1 MGNSA
6 ITIQEFALGES
17 VLHKMDPR
25 AKIIAAIVFAVV
37 VAVNRSVV
45 ASAVALVFPLTLI
58 FISHISLKDIAR
70 RLVFINGLM
79 VFLWLFLPFTTPGE
93 PVYSLGSLTVTR
105 EGLVY
110 GLLLTLKSNAIVLAM
125 IALLGTSPVF
135 NLVHA
140 LSHMGVPDKLV
151 HMFFF
156 CFRYIHVIADEYHT
170 LVDAAKVRG
179 FKPGTNMHSYRTYG
193 HFVGML
199 LVKSFDR
206 ARRIMDAMKCRGFSG
221 RFYVLHH
228 YEMRT
233 NDYLLPAISAVFAL
247 MLLVI

>member
-79 VFLWLFLPFTTPGE
+79 VFLWLFLH
-93 PVYSLGSLTVTR
+93 
-105 EGLVY
+105 
-110 GLLLTLKSNAIVLAM
+110 LLKKI
-125 IALLGTSPVF
+125 
-135 NLVHA
+135 
-140 LSHMGVPDKLV
+140 
-151 HMFFF
+151 
-156 CFRYIHVIADEYHT
+156 
-170 LVDAAKVRG
+170 
-179 FKPGTNMHSYRTYG
+179 
-193 HFVGML
+193 
-199 LVKSFDR
+199 
-206 ARRIMDAMKCRGFSG
+206 
-221 RFYVLHH
+221 
-228 YEMRT
+228 
-233 NDYLLPAISAVFAL
+233 
-247 MLLVI
+247 

>member
-1 MGNSA
+1 MADSA

-17 VLHKMDPR
+17 FLHKMDPR
-25 AKIIAAIVFAVV
+25 AKIIAAIAFAVV
-37 VAVNRSVV
+37 VAVNRSVI

-58 FISHISLKDIAR
+58 VIARISLKDIAR
-70 RLVFINGLM
+70 RLIFINGLM

-93 PVYSLGSLTVTR
+93 AVYSFGPMTVTR
-105 EGLVY
+105 EGLAY
-110 GLLLTLKSNAIVLAM
+110 AILLTLKSNAIVMAM
-125 IALLGTSPVF
+125 IALLGTSPIF

-140 LSHMGVPDKLV
+140 LSHMAIPNKLV
-151 HMFFF
+151 HLFFF
-156 CFRYIHVIADEYHT
+156 CFRYVHVIADEYHT

-179 FKPGTNMHSYRTYG
+179 FKPGTNLHTYRTYG

-199 LVKSFDR
+199 LVRSFDR
-206 ARRIMDAMKCRGFSG
+206 AHRIMDAMKCRGFVG

-228 YEMRT
+228 YEMHK